1 MRGFRCHGIGMSADF
16 PPGQAVDRPASNIA
30 QMRPADVSIVSF
42 HRRELT
48 LILNIYGR
56 MLGLG
61 IARDYAIDHMKDQA
75 VFSIFRRTS
84 ETPLYRIIKK
94 PKDANRQ
101 GAWSVV
107 SPAGGVLKRGRDL
120 KLVLKVFDRKLIRA
134 VD

>member
-1 MRGFRCHGIGMSADF
+1 MSLDQPSDENSVVALS
-16 PPGQAVDRPASNIA
+16 PGVGRAGQHTIT
-30 QMRPADVSIVSF
+30 SF

-56 MLGLG
+56 MLACGM
-61 IARDYAIDHMKDQA
+61 ARDYAIDHLRDRA
-75 VFSIFRRTS
+75 VFSIFRRAS
-84 ETPLYRIIKK
+84 ETPLYRVEKR

-107 SPAGGVLKRGRDL
+107 SAAGGTLKRGRDL
-120 KLVLKVFDRKLIRA
+120 GQVLKVFEPKLIRA